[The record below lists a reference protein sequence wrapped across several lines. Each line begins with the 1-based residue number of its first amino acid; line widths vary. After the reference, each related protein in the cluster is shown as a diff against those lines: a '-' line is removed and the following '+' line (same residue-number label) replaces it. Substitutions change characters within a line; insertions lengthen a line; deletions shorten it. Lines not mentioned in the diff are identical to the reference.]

1 MAIVEA
7 MIKSAQLLEIPILV
21 TEHRKKTES
30 HLMPSLQLLLNEN
43 KYPAIIKEYIFVIY
57 EEGSSL

>member
-1 MAIVEA
+1 

-30 HLMPSLQLLLNEN
+30 HLMPSLQLLLN
-43 KYPAIIKEYIFVIY
+43 
-57 EEGSSL
+57 